1 MQHLPDAKPPMHR
14 GSGSPTHTHC
24 IQGTTLVLASPL
36 HQVGDTNHQTQYTY
50 QPHPQPTASTGFGL
64 LLAPY
69 PPPNFQT
76 SPQIARN
83 NLCRTQ
89 QVCTHSYVHWGCR
102 NSQGSPL
109 NPPPNPSLRPQHPTA
124 WAAHTCV
131 RPQDAR
137 WRGREAASPPAAPV
151 LQPQAAASISSGT
164 QTQSQLPALGPLQH
178 PARPGPVPTHALPP
192 P

>member
-109 NPPPNPSLRPQHPTA
+109 NPPP
-124 WAAHTCV
+124 
-131 RPQDAR
+131 
-137 WRGREAASPPAAPV
+137 
-151 LQPQAAASISSGT
+151 
-164 QTQSQLPALGPLQH
+164 QTQASAH
-178 PARPGPVPTHALPP
+178 NTLPP
-192 P
+192 GLPIHVCVLKTHVGAAGRQHLRLLRLCCSHKPLHP